1 MKLTINHIKC
11 YFLINLIFKTMNK
24 KIFILLVAFIGCLS
38 NSLVIADSKSNPD
51 VLRVAILPDENAS
64 ELIKQN
70 KKLQLYLENRLEKK
84 IELVVT
90 TDYSSMIEAMRFGRL
105 ELAYFGALSY
115 VMAKERSEIEAFAA
129 QMKKGSIMYHGVI
142 IVNKDRMISN
152 IFDVRGKTM
161 AYGDPASTSSHLIP
175 RAHLLVN
182 AKLDIDDY
190 KAVYLGSHDAVA
202 LNVQNGNADA
212 GGLSKKIFEHL
223 VEREMISLDKVQ
235 VIAISNPFPNY
246 PWTMQSSLDPELKE
260 KIKQAFYDLD
270 DPEITKPLKAD
281 GFMPVTDSDYDV
293 VRKTRT
299 LLSMD

>member
-1 MKLTINHIKC
+1 MQYFKINK
-11 YFLINLIFKTMNK
+11 FVS
-24 KIFILLVAFIGCLS
+24 LLVLMTLSIIG
-38 NSLVIADSKSNPD
+38 NTTVYADSKSNPD
-51 VLRVAILPDENAS
+51 VLRIAILPDENAS

-70 KKLQLYLENRLEKK
+70 KKLQLYLEERLDKK

-129 QMKKGSIMYHGVI
+129 QMKKGSVMYHGVI
-142 IVNKDRMISN
+142 IINKDSMISN
-152 IFDVRGKTM
+152 ILDVRGKTM

-202 LNVQNGNADA
+202 LSVQNGNADA

-223 VEREMISLDKVQ
+223 VERNMISLDKVQ

-281 GFMPVTDSDYDV
+281 GFLPVTDADYDI
-293 VRKTRT
+293 VRETRT

>member
-1 MKLTINHIKC
+1 MKLLARYFIFTILTFLTIN
-11 YFLINLIFKTMNK
+11 
-24 KIFILLVAFIGCLS
+24 S
-38 NSLVIADSKSNPD
+38 IADTKSNPD

-70 KKLQLYLENRLEKK
+70 EKLRLYLEERLNKK

-115 VMAKERSEIEAFAA
+115 VMAKQKAEIEAFAA

-142 IVNKDRMISN
+142 IANKESMIPT
-152 IFDVRGKTM
+152 ILDIKGKDM

-175 RAHLLVN
+175 RAHLLTN

-190 KAVYLGSHDAVA
+190 TPYYLGSHDAVA
-202 LNVQNGNADA
+202 IAVQNGNADA

-223 VEREMISLDKVQ
+223 IEREIISLEKVQ
-235 VIAISNPFPNY
+235 VLAISNPFPNY
-246 PWTMQSSLDPELKE
+246 PWTMQSHLDPDLKE
-260 KIKQAFYDLD
+260 KIKQAFYTLE

-281 GFMPVTDSDYDV
+281 GFLPVSDSDYDI
-293 VRKTRT
+293 VRETRT
-299 LLSMD
+299 LLDMD

>member
-1 MKLTINHIKC
+1 
-11 YFLINLIFKTMNK
+11 MNK
-24 KIFILLVAFIGCLS
+24 KIILLILFFIALLS
-38 NSLVIADSKSNPD
+38 SALVLSADKSNPD

-70 KKLQLYLENRLEKK
+70 QKLREYLEDRLDKK

-90 TDYSSMIEAMRFGRL
+90 TDYSSMIEAMRFNRL

-142 IVNKDRMISN
+142 IANNDSN
-152 IFDVRGKTM
+152 INTILDIKGKHM
-161 AYGDPASTSSHLIP
+161 SYGDPASTSSHLIP
-175 RAHLLVN
+175 RAHLLTY

-190 KAVYLGSHDAVA
+190 IPHYLGSHDAVA
-202 LNVQNGNADA
+202 LNVQNGNSDA

-223 VEREMISLDKVQ
+223 VERGMISLDKVK
-235 VIAISNPFPNY
+235 VIAVSDPFPNY
-246 PWTMQSSLDPELKE
+246 PWTMQSSLNPELKE
-260 KIKQAFYDLD
+260 KIKTAFYELD

-281 GFMPVTDSDYDV
+281 GFLPVTDADYDV
-293 VRKTRT
+293 VRTTRT

>member
-1 MKLTINHIKC
+1 MLKNISVILFT
-11 YFLINLIFKTMNK
+11 FATLISPI
-24 KIFILLVAFIGCLS
+24 ISA
-38 NSLVIADSKSNPD
+38 ADKSNPD

-70 KKLQLYLENRLEKK
+70 KKLQLYLENRLDKK

-142 IVNKDRMISN
+142 IVNKDSMISN
-152 IFDVRGKTM
+152 ILDVKGKTM

-175 RAHLLVN
+175 RAHLLTN

-223 VEREMISLDKVQ
+223 VERGLISLDKVQ

-246 PWTMQSSLDPELKE
+246 PWTMQSNLDPELKD

-281 GFMPVTDSDYDV
+281 GFMPVTDADYDV
-293 VRKTRT
+293 VRTTRT

>member
-1 MKLTINHIKC
+1 
-11 YFLINLIFKTMNK
+11 MNK
-24 KIFILLVAFIGCLS
+24 FFQIFFIFIGTLISA
-38 NSLVIADSKSNPD
+38 NIAADTKSNPD

-64 ELIKQN
+64 QLIKQN
-70 KKLQLYLENRLEKK
+70 KKLQLYLEERLDKK
-84 IELVVT
+84 IDLVVT

-142 IVNKDRMISN
+142 IVNKDKMINN
-152 IFDVRGKTM
+152 ILDIRGKTM
-161 AYGDPASTSSHLIP
+161 AFGDPASTSSHLIP
-175 RAHLLVN
+175 RAHLLTN

-190 KAVYLGSHDAVA
+190 EPVYLGSHDAVA
-202 LNVQNGNADA
+202 LSVQNGNADA

-223 VEREMISLDKVQ
+223 VERELISLDKVQ

-246 PWTMQSSLDPELKE
+246 PWTMQSSLDPELKD

-281 GFMPVTDSDYDV
+281 GFMPVTDADYDV
-293 VRKTRT
+293 VRSTRR

>member
-1 MKLTINHIKC
+1 M
-11 YFLINLIFKTMNK
+11 YK
-24 KIFILLVAFIGCLS
+24 KILVLIIFSTALFS
-38 NSLVIADSKSNPD
+38 NSLVFAADKSNPD

-70 KKLQLYLENRLEKK
+70 KKLQLYLEKRLDKK

-129 QMKKGSIMYHGVI
+129 QMKKGSVMYHGVI
-142 IVNKDRMISN
+142 IVNKDSMISN
-152 IFDVRGKTM
+152 ILDVRGKTM

-175 RAHLLVN
+175 RAHLLTN

-202 LNVQNGNADA
+202 LSVQNGNADA

-223 VEREMISLDKVQ
+223 VERDMISLDKVQ

-281 GFMPVTDSDYDV
+281 GFLAVTDADYDI
-293 VRKTRT
+293 VRETRT

>member
-1 MKLTINHIKC
+1 
-11 YFLINLIFKTMNK
+11 MNK
-24 KIFILLVAFIGCLS
+24 IISTIILLVVAFIS
-38 NSLVIADSKSNPD
+38 VNIYAADKSNPN

-70 KKLQLYLENRLEKK
+70 KKLQLYLEERLDKI

-142 IVNKDRMISN
+142 IVNKDSMISN
-152 IFDVRGKTM
+152 ILDIRGKTM

-175 RAHLLVN
+175 RAHLLTN
-182 AKLDIDDY
+182 AKLDIDEY
-190 KAVYLGSHDAVA
+190 EPVYLGSHDAVA
-202 LNVQNGNADA
+202 LSVQNGNADA

-223 VEREMISLDKVQ
+223 VERKMISLDKVQ

-246 PWTMQSSLDPELKE
+246 PWTMQSSLDLELKD

-281 GFMPVTDSDYDV
+281 GFLPVTDADYDV
-293 VRKTRT
+293 VRNTRT

>member
-1 MKLTINHIKC
+1 
-11 YFLINLIFKTMNK
+11 MNK
-24 KIFILLVAFIGCLS
+24 KIAFLIISLTSIFLS
-38 NSLVIADSKSNPD
+38 NLAIADSKSNPD

-70 KKLQLYLENRLEKK
+70 KKLQLYLEDRLDKK

-142 IVNKDRMISN
+142 IVNKNSMISN
-152 IFDVRGKTM
+152 ILDVRGKTM

-175 RAHLLVN
+175 RAHLLTN

-190 KAVYLGSHDAVA
+190 EAVYLGSHDAVA

-223 VEREMISLDKVQ
+223 VERGLISLDKVQ

-246 PWTMQSSLDPELKE
+246 PWTMQSSLDPELKD

-281 GFMPVTDSDYDV
+281 GFLPVTDADYDV
-293 VRKTRT
+293 VRMTRT

>member
-1 MKLTINHIKC
+1 MFRNILMILSIFSALIYPTIS
-11 YFLINLIFKTMNK
+11 
-24 KIFILLVAFIGCLS
+24 A
-38 NSLVIADSKSNPD
+38 ADKSNPD

-70 KKLQLYLENRLEKK
+70 KKLQLYLENRLDKK

-142 IVNKDRMISN
+142 IVNKDSMISN
-152 IFDVRGKTM
+152 ILDVKGKTM

-175 RAHLLVN
+175 RAHLLTN

-202 LNVQNGNADA
+202 LSVQNGNADA

-223 VEREMISLDKVQ
+223 VERGLISLDKVQ

-246 PWTMQSSLDPELKE
+246 PWTMQSSLDPELKD

-281 GFMPVTDSDYDV
+281 GFMPVTDADYDV
-293 VRKTRT
+293 VRTTRT

>member
-1 MKLTINHIKC
+1 
-11 YFLINLIFKTMNK
+11 MNK
-24 KIFILLVAFIGCLS
+24 KIFIFLIIFFSFATSSI
-38 NSLVIADSKSNPD
+38 VIADSKSNPD

-70 KKLQLYLENRLEKK
+70 KKLQLYLEDRLDKK

-142 IVNKDRMISN
+142 IVNKDSNISN
-152 IFDVRGKTM
+152 ILQVKGKTM

-175 RAHLLVN
+175 RAHLLTN

-235 VIAISNPFPNY
+235 IIAISNPFPNY

-281 GFMPVTDSDYDV
+281 GFMPVTDADYDV
-293 VRKTRT
+293 VRTTRT

>member
-1 MKLTINHIKC
+1 LLKGKKKRYNSSSFELAWF
-11 YFLINLIFKTMNK
+11 YMNK
-24 KIFILLVAFIGCLS
+24 FFQIFFIFIGTLISA
-38 NSLVIADSKSNPD
+38 NIAADTKSNPD

-64 ELIKQN
+64 QLIKQN
-70 KKLQLYLENRLEKK
+70 KKLQLYLEERLDKK
-84 IELVVT
+84 IDLVVT

-142 IVNKDRMISN
+142 IVNKDKMINN
-152 IFDVRGKTM
+152 ILDIRGKTM
-161 AYGDPASTSSHLIP
+161 AFGDPASTSSHLIP
-175 RAHLLVN
+175 RAHLLTN

-190 KAVYLGSHDAVA
+190 EPVYLGSHDAVA
-202 LNVQNGNADA
+202 LSVQNGNADA

-223 VEREMISLDKVQ
+223 VERELISLDKVQ

-246 PWTMQSSLDPELKE
+246 PWTMQSSLDPELKD

-281 GFMPVTDSDYDV
+281 GFMPVTDADYDV
-293 VRKTRT
+293 VRSTRR

>member
-1 MKLTINHIKC
+1 
-11 YFLINLIFKTMNK
+11 MNK
-24 KIFILLVAFIGCLS
+24 KIFILLLSFIGLVS
-38 NSLVIADSKSNPD
+38 NSLVFAADKSNPD

-70 KKLQLYLENRLEKK
+70 KKLQLYLENRLDKK

-142 IVNKDRMISN
+142 IVNKDSMISN
-152 IFDVRGKTM
+152 IFDVKGMTM

-175 RAHLLVN
+175 RAHLLTN

-223 VEREMISLDKVQ
+223 VERGLISLDKVQ

-246 PWTMQSSLDPELKE
+246 PWTMQSNLDPELKD

-281 GFMPVTDSDYDV
+281 GFMPVTDADYDV
-293 VRKTRT
+293 VRTTRT

>member
-1 MKLTINHIKC
+1 MLLNIGI
-11 YFLINLIFKTMNK
+11 IIFSEITLNIMNK
-24 KIFILLVAFIGCLS
+24 TIIILLLSSIGFLS
-38 NSLVIADSKSNPD
+38 SSIVLADSKSNPD

-70 KKLQLYLENRLEKK
+70 KKLQLYLENRLDKK

-142 IVNKDRMISN
+142 IVNKDSMISN
-152 IFDVRGKTM
+152 ILDVRGKTM

-175 RAHLLVN
+175 RAHLLIN
-182 AKLDIDDY
+182 ANLDIDDY

-235 VIAISNPFPNY
+235 IIAISNPFPNY

-293 VRKTRT
+293 VRTTRT

>member
-1 MKLTINHIKC
+1 
-11 YFLINLIFKTMNK
+11 MNK
-24 KIFILLVAFIGCLS
+24 T
-38 NSLVIADSKSNPD
+38 LVILFSLIALLSSPLALADKSDPD

-70 KKLQLYLENRLEKK
+70 KKLQLYLEDRLDKK

-142 IVNKDRMISN
+142 IVNKDSKISN
-152 IFDVRGKTM
+152 ILQVKGKTM

-175 RAHLLVN
+175 RAHLLTN

-235 VIAISNPFPNY
+235 IIAISNPFPNY

-281 GFMPVTDSDYDV
+281 GFMPVTDADYDV
-293 VRKTRT
+293 VRTTRT

>member
-1 MKLTINHIKC
+1 
-11 YFLINLIFKTMNK
+11 MNK
-24 KIFILLVAFIGCLS
+24 IISIITFVLVTLITSTIFA
-38 NSLVIADSKSNPD
+38 ADKSNPD

-70 KKLQLYLENRLEKK
+70 KKLQLYLENRLDKK

-142 IVNKDRMISN
+142 IVNKDSMISN
-152 IFDVRGKTM
+152 IFDVKGMTM

-175 RAHLLVN
+175 RAHLLTN

-223 VEREMISLDKVQ
+223 VERGLISLDKVQ

-246 PWTMQSSLDPELKE
+246 PWTMQSSLDPELKD

-281 GFMPVTDSDYDV
+281 GFMPVTDADYDV
-293 VRKTRT
+293 VRTTRT

>member
-1 MKLTINHIKC
+1 
-11 YFLINLIFKTMNK
+11 MNK
-24 KIFILLVAFIGCLS
+24 FFQIFFIFIGTLISA
-38 NSLVIADSKSNPD
+38 NIAADTKSNPD

-64 ELIKQN
+64 QLIKQN
-70 KKLQLYLENRLEKK
+70 KKLQLYLEERLDKK
-84 IELVVT
+84 IDLVVT

-142 IVNKDRMISN
+142 IVNKDKMINN
-152 IFDVRGKTM
+152 ILDIRGKTM
-161 AYGDPASTSSHLIP
+161 AFGDPASTSSHLIP
-175 RAHLLVN
+175 RAHLLTN

-190 KAVYLGSHDAVA
+190 EPVYLGSHDAVA
-202 LNVQNGNADA
+202 LSVQNGNADA

-223 VEREMISLDKVQ
+223 VERELISLDKVQ

-246 PWTMQSSLDPELKE
+246 PWTMQSSLDPELKD

-281 GFMPVTDSDYDV
+281 GLMPVTDADYDV
-293 VRKTRT
+293 VRSTRR

>member
-1 MKLTINHIKC
+1 MKKNII
-11 YFLINLIFKTMNK
+11 
-24 KIFILLVAFIGCLS
+24 ILLVAFFTLFS
-38 NSLVIADSKSNPD
+38 NSLVIADSKSDPD

-142 IVNKDRMISN
+142 IVNKDSMISN

-223 VEREMISLDKVQ
+223 VERELISLDKVQ

-246 PWTMQSSLDPELKE
+246 PWTMQSSLDPELKD

-281 GFMPVTDSDYDV
+281 GFMPVTDADYDV
-293 VRKTRT
+293 VRSSRR

>member
-1 MKLTINHIKC
+1 MLLNIGI
-11 YFLINLIFKTMNK
+11 IIFSEITLNIMNK
-24 KIFILLVAFIGCLS
+24 TIIILLLSSIGFLS
-38 NSLVIADSKSNPD
+38 SSIVLADSKSNPD

-70 KKLQLYLENRLEKK
+70 KKLQLYLENRLDKK

-142 IVNKDRMISN
+142 IVNKDSMISN
-152 IFDVRGKTM
+152 ILDVRGKTM

-175 RAHLLVN
+175 RAHLLIN
-182 AKLDIDDY
+182 ANLDIDDY

-235 VIAISNPFPNY
+235 IIAISNPFPNY

-281 GFMPVTDSDYDV
+281 GFMPVNDADYDV
-293 VRKTRT
+293 VRTTRT

>member
-1 MKLTINHIKC
+1 
-11 YFLINLIFKTMNK
+11 MNK
-24 KIFILLVAFIGCLS
+24 NFQIIFFT
-38 NSLVIADSKSNPD
+38 IATLISASTIFAADKSNPD
-51 VLRVAILPDENAS
+51 VLRIAILPDENAS

-70 KKLQLYLENRLEKK
+70 KKLQLYLEDRLDKK

-142 IVNKDRMISN
+142 IVNKDSMISN
-152 IFDVRGKTM
+152 ILDIRGKTM

-175 RAHLLVN
+175 RAHLLTN
-182 AKLDIDDY
+182 AKLDIDEY
-190 KAVYLGSHDAVA
+190 EPVYLGSHDAVA
-202 LNVQNGNADA
+202 LSVQNGNADA

-223 VEREMISLDKVQ
+223 VERKMISLDKVQ

-246 PWTMQSSLDPELKE
+246 PWTMQSSLDPELKD

-281 GFMPVTDSDYDV
+281 GFLPVTDADYDV
-293 VRKTRT
+293 VRNTRT

>member
-1 MKLTINHIKC
+1 
-11 YFLINLIFKTMNK
+11 MNK
-24 KIFILLVAFIGCLS
+24 T
-38 NSLVIADSKSNPD
+38 LVILFSLIALLSSPLALADKSDPD

-70 KKLQLYLENRLEKK
+70 KKLQLYLEDRLDKK

-142 IVNKDRMISN
+142 IVNKDSNISN
-152 IFDVRGKTM
+152 ILQVKGKTM

-175 RAHLLVN
+175 RAHLLTN

-235 VIAISNPFPNY
+235 IIAISNPFPNY

-281 GFMPVTDSDYDV
+281 GFMPVTDADYDV
-293 VRKTRT
+293 VRITRT

>member
-142 IVNKDRMISN
+142 IVNKDSMISN

>member
-1 MKLTINHIKC
+1 
-11 YFLINLIFKTMNK
+11 MNK
-24 KIFILLVAFIGCLS
+24 IISTIILLVVAFIS
-38 NSLVIADSKSNPD
+38 VNIYAADKSNPN

-70 KKLQLYLENRLEKK
+70 KKLQLYLEERLDKK

-142 IVNKDRMISN
+142 IVNKDSMVSN
-152 IFDVRGKTM
+152 ILDVKGKTM

-175 RAHLLVN
+175 RAHLLTN

-202 LNVQNGNADA
+202 LSVQNGNADA

-223 VEREMISLDKVQ
+223 VERKMISLDKVQ

-246 PWTMQSSLDPELKE
+246 PWTMQSSLDLELKD

-281 GFMPVTDSDYDV
+281 GFLPVTDADYDV
-293 VRKTRT
+293 VRNTRT

>member
-1 MKLTINHIKC
+1 MLKNISVILFT
-11 YFLINLIFKTMNK
+11 FATLISPI
-24 KIFILLVAFIGCLS
+24 ISA
-38 NSLVIADSKSNPD
+38 ADKSNPD

-70 KKLQLYLENRLEKK
+70 KKLQLYLENRLDKK

-142 IVNKDRMISN
+142 IVNKDSMISN
-152 IFDVRGKTM
+152 IFDVKGMTM

-175 RAHLLVN
+175 RAHLLTN

-223 VEREMISLDKVQ
+223 VERGLISLDKVQ

-246 PWTMQSSLDPELKE
+246 PWTMQSSLDPELKD

-281 GFMPVTDSDYDV
+281 GFMPVTDADYDV
-293 VRKTRT
+293 VRTTRT

>member
-1 MKLTINHIKC
+1 MKISIFFFIICT
-11 YFLINLIFKTMNK
+11 LISSSIYGANKT
-24 KIFILLVAFIGCLS
+24 
-38 NSLVIADSKSNPD
+38 NPD

-70 KKLQLYLENRLEKK
+70 KKLQLYLEDRLDKK

-129 QMKKGSIMYHGVI
+129 QMKKGSMMYHGVI
-142 IVNKDRMISN
+142 IVNNDSMISN
-152 IFDVRGKTM
+152 IYDVRGKTM

-175 RAHLLVN
+175 RAHLLLN

-223 VEREMISLDKVQ
+223 VERGLISLDKVQ

-246 PWTMQSSLDPELKE
+246 PWTMQSSLDSELKE

-281 GFMPVTDSDYDV
+281 GFMPVTDADYDV
-293 VRKTRT
+293 VRTTRT
-299 LLSMD
+299 LLSID

>member
-1 MKLTINHIKC
+1 
-11 YFLINLIFKTMNK
+11 MNK
-24 KIFILLVAFIGCLS
+24 T
-38 NSLVIADSKSNPD
+38 LVILFSLIALLSSPLALADKSDPD

-70 KKLQLYLENRLEKK
+70 KKLQLYLEDRLDKK

-142 IVNKDRMISN
+142 IVNKESMISN
-152 IFDVRGKTM
+152 ILQIKGKTM

-175 RAHLLVN
+175 RAHLLTN
-182 AKLDIDDY
+182 AQLDIDDY

-223 VEREMISLDKVQ
+223 VEREMINLDKVQ
-235 VIAISNPFPNY
+235 IIAISNPFPNY
-246 PWTMQSSLDPELKE
+246 PWTMQSSLNPELKE

-281 GFMPVTDSDYDV
+281 GFMPVTDADYDV
-293 VRKTRT
+293 VRTTRT